1 MRYIVYT
8 QNSSPQ
14 RFERLSEAAVAAVD
28 DPDGS
33 RMSVFDKTDNRWISG
48 QEILMAYVFGRK
60 RRFVP

>member
-8 QNSSPQ
+8 QNNSPQ
-14 RFERLSEAAVAAVD
+14 RFEKLTEAAVAAID

-33 RMSVFDKTDNRWISG
+33 RMSVFDKEGNRWISG
-48 QEILMAYVFGRK
+48 HEILVAYVFGRK